1 MLTIAVFVAA
11 AGVALGLRFNV
22 FVLALLILLAT
33 TSIGA
38 IGIWGGSNLLVVA
51 LRVLAMLTSLQI
63 GYLIGSLIAAQ
74 LPTGVRLTQSRSIRS
89 LLQP

>member
-51 LRVLAMLTSLQI
+51 LRVLAMLASLQI

-74 LPTGVRLTQSRSIRS
+74 LPTRVRLTQSRSIRS